1 MKITQNYLGQLE
13 LGLLNELATF
23 VVGENF
29 SHHCESYPEVDVQRD
44 VQTIFCEE
52 LPHLKNSS
60 FYIARDSSGH
70 IQGSIRLTKWDYK
83 AELPL
88 QKIFN
93 INPIDTL
100 DRSMTMPSIWHIG
113 RFATRRS
120 NTDNTM
126 FKKLMVH
133 AVAPICKEEDSV
145 AFAECDS
152 KLLRVINLLGI
163 ETRIIG
169 KPLNYL
175 GSETIP
181 ISISAQ
187 GLSRFYHK
195 NKDLAFAR

>member
-1 MKITQNYLGQLE
+1 MHITQNYLGQLE

-29 SHHCESYPEVDVQRD
+29 SHHCESYLKEEVHRD
-44 VQTIFCEE
+44 AQSIYYEE
-52 LPHLKNSS
+52 LTHLKNSS
-60 FYIARDSSGH
+60 FYIARDASGS
-70 IQGSIRLTKWDYK
+70 IQGSIRLTRWDYK

-100 DRSMTMPSIWHIG
+100 DCSKKIPSIWHIG
-113 RFATRRS
+113 RFATHKS
-120 NTDNTM
+120 STDKTL
-126 FKKLMVH
+126 FKRLMVH
-133 AVAPICKEEDSV
+133 AVTPICKEEDSV

-163 ETRIIG
+163 ETRVIG

-181 ISISAQ
+181 ISMSAQ
-187 GLSRFYHK
+187 GLSGFYHR
-195 NKDLAFAR
+195 NKDLVRVA

>member
-1 MKITQNYLGQLE
+1 MNITQNHLGQLE
-13 LGLLNELATF
+13 LGLLSELAAF

-29 SHHCESYPEVDVQRD
+29 SHHSALCPKVDVQRD
-44 VQTIFCEE
+44 VQNICCEE
-52 LPHLKNSS
+52 MHHLKNSS
-60 FYIARDSSGH
+60 FYIARDASGV

-88 QKIFN
+88 QKIFD

-100 DRSMTMPSIWHIG
+100 DCAEKVSHIWHIG
-113 RFATRRS
+113 RFATRKS
-120 NTDNTM
+120 NTDRNM

-133 AVAPICKEEDSV
+133 AVTPICKEKDSV

-169 KPLNYL
+169 KSVNYL

-195 NKDLAFAR
+195 NKDLMRVE

>member
-1 MKITQNYLGQLE
+1 MNITQNYLGQLE
-13 LGLLNELATF
+13 LGLLSELAAF

-29 SHHCESYPEVDVQRD
+29 SHHSVSCPEVDVQRD
-44 VQTIFCEE
+44 VQNIYCEE
-52 LPHLKNSS
+52 LHHLKNSS
-60 FYIARDSSGH
+60 FYIARDSSGT

-88 QKIFN
+88 QKIFD

-100 DRSMTMPSIWHIG
+100 DCAEKIPPIWHIG
-113 RFATRRS
+113 RFATRKS
-120 NTDNTM
+120 NTDKIM

-133 AVAPICKEEDSV
+133 AVTPICKEKDSI

-152 KLLRVINLLGI
+152 KLLRIINLLGI
-163 ETRIIG
+163 ETRVIG
-169 KPLNYL
+169 KSISYL
-175 GSETIP
+175 GSDTIP

-195 NKDLAFAR
+195 NKDLVRVQ